1 MKVWSDSSSARQLC
15 KKRGPGRVRHLDLRM
30 LFVQDLVE
38 NKQLRVGSISGDRNP
53 ADVLT
58 KILGETGLRKHFS
71 VIGLKELSDE
81 NVSFSRTVVDE
92 QVRRNGLLAGCFASM
107 VTQGMGQRI
116 KTNVTETHVV
126 TDVHVD
132 MVNSATIFHL
142 TGYILVV
149 PIVIISFLLGW
160 YVGLR
165 MKSTTLGWSWIAVRW
180 MQVKWITLLG
190 WTTARLIGS
199 TVA

>member
-1 MKVWSDSSSARQLC
+1 
-15 KKRGPGRVRHLDLRM
+15 M

-38 NKQLRVGSISGDRNP
+38 NKQLRMGSISGDRNP
-53 ADVLT
+53 AVVLT
-58 KILGETGLRKHFS
+58 NILGETGLRKHFS
-71 VIGLKELSDE
+71 VIGLKELPDE

-116 KTNVTETHVV
+116 KTNVAEAHVV

-142 TGYILVV
+142 TGYMLIV
-149 PIVIISFLLGW
+149 PIVIISFLLGL

-165 MKSTTLGWSWIAVRW
+165 MKSTTLGWSWTPVRW
-180 MQVKWITLLG
+180 MPVKWITLLR
-190 WTTARLIGS
+190 WTTARFIES